1 MYSKFGTRRS
11 TFQKR
16 TYKILISD
24 FKLSNKKLST
34 KPNKAFHCP
43 PSVYEHAWLRTWA
56 CRFILI
62 RVTVTPITAP
72 SFPTVDWWQTENL
85 IKFQT
90 SLMQFNMFKIQFKD
104 YLHSLFH
111 FPSLKSIS
119 DPNLYLH
126 VHLFHLYQRIRQFEF
141 KKIDLFPCQ
150 RLQTQVV
157 EKTQRDCNMKGQFK
171 SCWTPRSFISGFFQ
185 PKSNSR
191 FAQRRS
197 LQHDLM
203 TS

>member
-24 FKLSNKKLST
+24 FKLSIKNLRT
-34 KPNKAFHCP
+34 KPNKAFHCS

-90 SLMQFNMFKIQFKD
+90 FLMQFNMFKIQFKD

-111 FPSLKSIS
+111 CLKSIF

-126 VHLFHLYQRIRQFEF
+126 VHLFHLYQRIRQLEF
-141 KKIDLFPCQ
+141 KKLICSHAGGFKLRWLKKLKEIAIWKVSLNPVEHLDLLYP
-150 RLQTQVV
+150 
-157 EKTQRDCNMKGQFK
+157 G
-171 SCWTPRSFISGFFQ
+171 S
-185 PKSNSR
+185 SNPNPI
-191 FAQRRS
+191 Q
-197 LQHDLM
+197 DLHREGHCSM
-203 TS
+203 I

>member
-24 FKLSNKKLST
+24 FKLSIKNLRT
-34 KPNKAFHCP
+34 KPNKAFHCS

-111 FPSLKSIS
+111 CPSLKSIF

-126 VHLFHLYQRIRQFEF
+126 VHLFHLYQRIKQFEF
-141 KKIDLFPCQ
+141 KKLICSHARGFKLKWLKKLKEIAIWKDSLNPVEHLNLLYPGSSNPKPIQDLHREGHCS
-150 RLQTQVV
+150 
-157 EKTQRDCNMKGQFK
+157 M
-171 SCWTPRSFISGFFQ
+171 I
-185 PKSNSR
+185 
-191 FAQRRS
+191 
-197 LQHDLM
+197 
-203 TS
+203 

>member
-24 FKLSNKKLST
+24 FKLSIKKLST

-141 KKIDLFPCQ
+141 KKNWSVPMPEASNSGGWKNSK
-150 RLQTQVV
+150 RLQY
-157 EKTQRDCNMKGQFK
+157 E
-171 SCWTPRSFISGFFQ
+171 RSV
-185 PKSNSR
+185 
-191 FAQRRS
+191 
-197 LQHDLM
+197 
-203 TS
+203 